1 MQVYREKRRSAEA
14 LDRLV
19 VRAEE
24 LVTELAQPSQDVVSP
39 VPGVVLFRQL
49 APTSAEATI
58 YKPIVCL
65 ILRGRKETLF
75 AGETVRVGA
84 GEALLVSHDVSI
96 VARIVQA
103 PYLALVFELE
113 LSILRSLYE
122 ELGELLVSEGPASAL
137 QVCKAE
143 EPLIEALERYLALA
157 QRPTDARV
165 LGAMVRRELHYRLLM
180 APFGAM
186 RRKLLRHDSHA
197 SAIARAMAVLRRDY
211 RSPMEVAE
219 LAREVGMSVSS
230 FHKHFKQLTCSS
242 PLQYQKDLRLLE
254 AQRLLAAGTAV
265 TSAAYEVGYESPT
278 QFSREYARK
287 FGRAPSKDLNAALRR
302 AT

>member
-1 MQVYREKRRSAEA
+1 MQIHRERRRSVEA
-14 LDRLV
+14 LERLT

-24 LVTELAQPSQDVVSP
+24 LVAEASQPLKPLSSP
-39 VPGVVLFRQL
+39 IPGVVLVRHL
-49 APTSAEATI
+49 APTSAEATL

-65 ILRGRKETLF
+65 ILRGRKETQF

-96 VARIVQA
+96 VARAVQA
-103 PYLALVFELE
+103 PYLALVFEID
-113 LSILRSLYE
+113 LSVLRSLYE
-122 ELGELLVSEGPASAL
+122 ELGELLVGDGPASAL
-137 QVCKAE
+137 QVNKAE

-165 LGAMVRRELHYRLLM
+165 LGAMVRREIHYRLLM
-180 APFGAM
+180 APFGTM
-186 RRKLLRHDSHA
+186 LRKLLRHDSHA
-197 SAIARAMAVLRRDY
+197 SAIARAMAILRRDY
-211 RSPMEVAE
+211 RAPMEVAQ

-230 FHKHFKQLTCSS
+230 FHKHFKQLACSS
-242 PLQYQKDLRLLE
+242 PLQYQKELRLLE
-254 AQRLLAAGTAV
+254 AQRLLSAGTPV
-265 TSAAYEVGYESPT
+265 TSVAYDVGYESPT

-287 FGRAPSKDLNAALRR
+287 FGRAPSKDLSAALRR